1 MVNLSRELE
10 TARRLAR
17 EAGRHARALQSTGL
31 RVDLKP
37 GDEPVTAAD
46 REASALIVDGL
57 RAAFPDDAILSEEAV
72 DETDRSRFDK
82 PRVWMI
88 DPIDGT
94 KDFIRGEGGFA
105 TMIGLVVGTEVALGV
120 VYQPALD
127 RTYWAVRGEGAWL
140 DGEDGAAATRLQ
152 VSAVNDLGSLRM
164 VASKSHRD
172 ETIDRVREVLGIT
185 DETNVGSVGLKLT
198 LIARGERDIYVNP
211 QGKSKLWDACA
222 PQIILTEAGG
232 RLTDAHGSAIDY
244 RAPALG
250 LTRGLIATNGLLH
263 DAVVARLASLFA
275 GRF

>member
-1 MVNLSRELE
+1 MVKLSRELE
-10 TARRLAR
+10 VARNLAR
-17 EAGRHARALQSTGL
+17 QAGAHARALQGAGL
-31 RVDLKP
+31 RVDLKA

-46 REASALIVDGL
+46 REASAMIVDGL

-72 DETDRSRFDK
+72 DERDRSRFDK

-105 TMIGLVVGTEVALGV
+105 TMVGLVVGRDVALGV

-127 RTYWAVRGEGAWL
+127 RTYWAVAGEGAWV
-140 DGEDGAAATRLQ
+140 DGEAGPTRLQ
-152 VSAVNDLGSLRM
+152 VSTVSDMASLRM

-172 ETIDRVREVLGIT
+172 ETIDRVREVLGIS
-185 DETNVGSVGLKLT
+185 DEMNVGSVGLKLT

-211 QGKSKLWDACA
+211 QGHSKLWDACA

-232 RLTDAHGSAIDY
+232 RLTDALGNAIDY
-244 RAPALG
+244 RAEDLR
-250 LTRGLIATNGLLH
+250 LTRGLIATNALLH

-275 GRF
+275 GR

>member
-10 TARRLAR
+10 AARRLAR
-17 EAGRHARALQSTGL
+17 QAGAHARALQATGL
-31 RVDLKP
+31 RVDLKA

-46 REASALIVDGL
+46 REASAMIVDGL
-57 RAAFPDDAILSEEAV
+57 SAAFPDDAILSEEAV
-72 DETDRSRFDK
+72 DERDRSRLTR

-120 VYQPALD
+120 VYQPALG

-140 DGEDGAAATRLQ
+140 DGEGGAPATRLH
-152 VSAVNDLGSLRM
+152 VSSVNDLASLRM

-185 DETNVGSVGLKLT
+185 DELNVGSVGLKLT

-232 RLTDAHGSAIDY
+232 RLTDALGNAIDY
-244 RAPALG
+244 RAPELG

-275 GRF
+275 GR